1 MLPAHLNYQPAH
13 LMEPNVLPRLL
24 VQPTLK
30 LVAKQ
35 ELESEL
41 MVFVSGIQLPL
52 HQLADQWFVEMS
64 LVELAQQFVEPVFQ
78 DVFQMEPNVLL
89 KQLAQHTQPRHHA
102 IQVELTESVSSQPQL
117 PQVPLLE
124 VEHAKL

>member
-1 MLPAHLNYQPAH
+1 MLPAQLNSHHVH

-24 VQPTLK
+24 AQPTLK
-30 LVAKQ
+30 LVAQQ

-41 MVFVSGIQLPL
+41 MVFASGMQLPL

-64 LVELAQQFVEPVFQ
+64 LVELALQFVDLVFQ
-78 DVFQMEPNVLL
+78 DAFQMEPNVLL

-102 IQVELTESVSSQPQL
+102 IQVEPTEFVSSQHQL